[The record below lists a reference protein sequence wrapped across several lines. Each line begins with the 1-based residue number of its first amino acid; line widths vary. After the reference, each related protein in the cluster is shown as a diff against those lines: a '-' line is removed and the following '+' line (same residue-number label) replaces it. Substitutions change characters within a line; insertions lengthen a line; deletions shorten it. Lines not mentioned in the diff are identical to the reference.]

1 MFALNRQAWMDRAL
15 RAEVDP
21 DLFFPGK
28 GDWAQAFRAKVV
40 CRSCDVKELCLAYA
54 VQNQEMHGIW
64 GGTTAEQRKR
74 LRGRNGLA
82 S

>member
-15 RAEVDP
+15 CAEVDP

-40 CRSCDVKELCLAYA
+40 CRRCDVRELCLAYA

>member
-1 MFALNRQAWMDRAL
+1 MFALNRQAWMDKAL
-15 RAEVDP
+15 CAEVDP

-40 CRSCDVKELCLAYA
+40 CRSCEVTAKCLAYA
-54 VQNQEMHGIW
+54 VQNQEVHGIW

-74 LRGRNGLA
+74 LRGQRGLA

>member
-15 RAEVDP
+15 CAEVDP

-40 CRSCDVKELCLAYA
+40 CRRCDVREKCLAYA
-54 VQNQEMHGIW
+54 VENQEMHGIW

-74 LRGRNGLA
+74 LRGRRGLA

>member
-15 RAEVDP
+15 CAEVDP

-40 CRSCDVKELCLAYA
+40 CRRCDVKELCLAYA

>member
-15 RAEVDP
+15 CAQVDP

-40 CRSCDVKELCLAYA
+40 CRRCDVREKCLAYA
-54 VQNQEMHGIW
+54 VENQEMHGIW

-74 LRGRNGLA
+74 LRGPRGLA

>member
-15 RAEVDP
+15 CAEVDP

-40 CRSCDVKELCLAYA
+40 CRRCDVRKLCLAYA

>member
-1 MFALNRQAWMDRAL
+1 MFALNRQAWMDKAL
-15 RAEVDP
+15 CVEVDP

-40 CRSCDVKELCLAYA
+40 CRRCDVRDKCLAYA
-54 VQNQEMHGIW
+54 VENQEMHGIW
-64 GGTTAEQRKR
+64 GATTPEQRKH
-74 LRGRNGLA
+74 LRGRRGLA